1 MRCDPAAGRRKCH
14 CSNVCPSFGDAR
26 ARQHDLV
33 QWPSFQEIKFF
44 RSDFR
49 ALEFQLSSRIEKHT
63 PYGFNE
69 EDH

>member
-14 CSNVCPSFGDAR
+14 CSNVCPSFGDAW
-26 ARQHDLV
+26 ARLLDLG
-33 QWPSFQEIKFF
+33 PSLQEITFF